1 MNPWKPTALVLAGA
15 LVLTVGYH
23 AASASTG
30 TPPEPPAPGYHR
42 MEMALMHL
50 REGRNLLENAE
61 HNHSGWKDR
70 AIQHADIAIHE
81 TERAME
87 WAER

>member
-1 MNPWKPTALVLAGA
+1 MNPWKVTSLVLAGA
-15 LVLTVGYH
+15 LVMTVGYH
-23 AASASTG
+23 AALARG
-30 TPPEPPAPGYHR
+30 TTPDPIPAPGYHR

-61 HNHSGWKDR
+61 HNHGGWKER
-70 AIQHADIAIHE
+70 AIEHADIAIHE
-81 TERAME
+81 TERAIE